1 MPRPAFHA
9 RSVVVGLMSCA
20 LFLAATSCQWAPLD
34 VEGPADSQLVVSDLP
49 RDMNPQVPGQQVS
62 DLVKGNS
69 EFAFELLKE
78 LSADAENVFFSPYSI
93 SLALAMTY
101 AGAKGTT
108 ETQMGDVLHFNP
120 TGQGIHPIL
129 NWLDLQLDERDQVS
143 PPSEGDGFELSV
155 ANAVWGQE
163 GYGFLE
169 DYLDTLAVNYG
180 AGLQLIDFTGN
191 PEGSRITIN
200 DWVSDETGGK
210 VEDLLPPT
218 AIDADTRL
226 VLANAIYFK
235 APWLKPFD
243 EAETRNEPFTTL
255 AGPSVAVPMM
265 QRDETCPY
273 ARFDIGQAVELPYN
287 GEKVAMLLLVPD
299 EGQYET
305 FEAGLD
311 IDRYEGIV
319 AALQDQRVDLD
330 LPKFGFSY
338 DVALP
343 NHLKDLGMTDAFM
356 PGAAD
361 FSGMNGSREL
371 FISDVLHKAFITVNE
386 AGTEAAAATAVVVSP
401 TADLGTPV
409 VLTIDRPFLFV
420 IRDIPTGIILFV
432 GRVLSP

>member
-1 MPRPAFHA
+1 MPRSAFRA
-9 RSVVVGLMSCA
+9 RSFVVALMLCV
-20 LFLAATSCQWAPLD
+20 LFLVATSCLWWPPD
-34 VEGPADSQLVVSDLP
+34 VEGPADSQLVASDLP
-49 RDMNPQVPGQQVS
+49 RDINPQVSGQQVS

-69 EFAFELLKE
+69 EFAFELLME

-108 ETQMGDVLHFNP
+108 ETQMGDLLHCNP
-120 TGQGIHPIL
+120 TGQGIHPIF
-129 NWLDLQLDERDQVS
+129 NQLDRQLDERDHVS
-143 PPSEGDGFELSV
+143 LPSEGDGFELSI
-155 ANAVWGQE
+155 ANAVWGQH

-180 AGLQLIDFTGN
+180 AGLRLIDFMGN

-243 EAETRNEPFTTL
+243 AAETRDEPFATL

-265 QRDETCPY
+265 RQEETFPY
-273 ARFDIGQAVELPYN
+273 VRFDIGQAVELPYN
-287 GEKVAMLLLVPD
+287 GEQVAMLLLVPD
-299 EGQYET
+299 ERQYET
-305 FEAGLD
+305 FEASLD
-311 IDRYEGIV
+311 FDRYEEIV
-319 AALQDQRVDLD
+319 VALQEQRVALG
-330 LPKFGFSY
+330 LPKFVFSY

-343 NHLKDLGMTDAFM
+343 NHLKDLGMTDAFI

-361 FSGMNGSREL
+361 FSGMNGTREL

-386 AGTEAAAATAVVVSP
+386 AGTEAAAATAVVVAP
-401 TADLGTPV
+401 TAEPGEPV
-409 VLTIDRPFLFV
+409 VFTIDRPFLFV
-420 IRDIPTGIILFV
+420 IRDTPTGAILFV
-432 GRVLSP
+432 GRVLSL